1 MTEAVLAFGTN
12 LNNKLLNIKTAL
24 EAVKKLPRTKIISVS
39 KFYETDPFDVPDK
52 QDKYI
57 NCCAKIKT
65 DLEPNTLLGACLGIE
80 ASMGRIR
87 PFKNASRIIDIDLI
101 LYGNSKILSK
111 DLVLPHPEMLKR
123 TFVLIPLL
131 DLYPSGDALGIEFK
145 KSLELLSD
153 I

>member
-1 MTEAVLAFGTN
+1 
-12 LNNKLLNIKTAL
+12 
-24 EAVKKLPRTKIISVS
+24 
-39 KFYETDPFDVPDK
+39 
-52 QDKYI
+52 
-57 NCCAKIKT
+57 
-65 DLEPNTLLGACLGIE
+65 
-80 ASMGRIR
+80 MGRIR

>member
-24 EAVKKLPRTKIISVS
+24 EAVKKLPRTEIISVS

-65 DLEPNTLLGACLGIE
+65 DLEPNTLLGTCLGIE

-123 TFVLIPLL
+123 TFILIPLL